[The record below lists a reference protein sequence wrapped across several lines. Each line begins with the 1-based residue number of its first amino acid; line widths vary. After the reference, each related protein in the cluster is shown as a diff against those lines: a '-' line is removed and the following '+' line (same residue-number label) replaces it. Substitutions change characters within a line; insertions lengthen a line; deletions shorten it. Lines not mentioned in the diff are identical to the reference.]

1 MNELEKYEELEK
13 CMKKHNLTLKGYLE
27 VIKNKNAQILNMP
40 DDVYTEYAKCFEELK
55 QDIDR
60 YDNTGNHIFTAQE
73 RGKKLEKMAGLLFFQ
88 GNAMF
93 DKAINCKTVT
103 NEIDILVNWSKEA
116 LQMGL
121 NNAYEFI
128 GENFL
133 CECKNYTGSVDVTYV
148 GKFYSLM
155 KVSNVKFGIIF
166 SRNGISGQNIWL
178 YGKGLARK
186 IALREQIY
194 IIDITWSDF
203 EEIYNRKTN
212 ILKIINDKYT
222 AMKNDISYSEYR
234 TKHEME
240 DEFLEKLKEIRG

>member
-1 MNELEKYEELEK
+1 MSENIKYEELEK
-13 CMKKHNLTLKGYLE
+13 YMKKNNVTLEGYLK
-27 VIKNKNAQILNMP
+27 VIKNRNAHILNMP
-40 DDVYTEYAKCFEELK
+40 DDVYVEYAGCFEKLK
-55 QDIDR
+55 QDIDV
-60 YDNTGNHIFTAQE
+60 YDNMGKHILTAQE
-73 RGKKLEKMAGLLFFQ
+73 RGKILEKMAGLLFFR

-116 LQMGL
+116 LQIGL
-121 NNAYEFI
+121 NKAYEFI
-128 GENFL
+128 GESFL
-133 CECKNYTGSVDVTYV
+133 CECKNYTGSVDVTYI

-186 IALREQIY
+186 IALSEQIY

-203 EEIYNRKTN
+203 EEIYNKKTN
-212 ILKIINDKYT
+212 ILKVINDKYI
-222 AMKNDISYSEYR
+222 AMRNDISYSEYR
-234 TKHEME
+234 IKHEME
-240 DEFLEKLKEIRG
+240 DEFLEKLKGIKG